1 MNILPTET
9 LEIIVTE
16 DLQALGV
23 HSEEALV
30 KFAWVANGLIN
41 NDVY

>member
-1 MNILPTET
+1 MNILPTEKP
-9 LEIIVTE
+9 EIIVTE

-23 HSEEALV
+23 HSEEALA
-30 KFAWVANGLIN
+30 KFARVDLIN